1 MLRNRLCFVLTV
13 ILLSA
18 SIALATM
25 PCLLIADTTF
35 VPEHFVP
42 ASLRHHVRQ
51 VAPSLE
57 IEGLHF
63 APVREFAFAAGLQVG
78 WDSINRMA
86 VLESSEG
93 TFHLRA
99 LSPVKFWTDEAVAV
113 ISGYSPRTEAV
124 RCERIVDGD
133 TIKLTDG
140 RRVRYIGVDTPETK
154 HPSKPVEFFGK
165 QASRYNKSI
174 VSGNR
179 LVLDYDVERKDR
191 YGRTLAY
198 VHRGDTFVNARLVA
212 GGYAQTL
219 TYPPNVR
226 YASLFRW
233 LQERARAHNRGLW
246 SRGSDKA
253 TGKFVGSANS
263 DVYHRPDCRWANEI
277 APHNRVWFSSAA
289 EARQRGYRPCQV
301 CNPPGR

>member
-1 MLRNRLCFVLTV
+1 MLRNRLWFVATV
-13 ILLSA
+13 VLLSA
-18 SIALATM
+18 SLALARI
-25 PCLLIADTTF
+25 PCLLVADTSF
-35 VPEHFVP
+35 VPEYFVP
-42 ASLRHHVRQ
+42 PDLRHHVRE

-57 IEGLHF
+57 IEGLKF

-99 LSPVKFWTDEAVAV
+99 LSPLKFWRDEAVASV
-113 ISGYSPRTEAV
+113 CGYKPRTEAV

-154 HPSKPVEFFGK
+154 HPSKPVEFFGHE
-165 QASRYNKSI
+165 ASRYNNK
-174 VSGNR
+174 
-179 LVLDYDVERKDR
+179 LVGGKHLLLEYDVERTDR

-212 GGYAQTL
+212 GGYAQTV
-219 TYPPNVR
+219 TYPPSVR

-233 LQERARAHNRGLW
+233 LQRRARADNRGLW
-246 SRGSDKA
+246 SRASDEA
-253 TGKFVGSANS
+253 TGKFVGSKNS
-263 DVYHRPDCRWANEI
+263 NVYHRPECKWAKEI
-277 APHNRVWFSSAA
+277 APHNRVWFSSGT
-289 EARQRGYRPCQV
+289 EARQRGYRPCRV
-301 CNPPGR
+301 CDPPTQ